1 MFIACFF
8 GINAIN
14 TVIMFMA
21 VYAKRTVGLTDAQ
34 IDALLLFST
43 LFAFVGALG
52 SGWLTDRFGPQRCL
66 LGVFF
71 LWCGSVALGVV
82 SPNAQWFWFVGPLVG
97 ICLGGTWTSARALL
111 VTLSPPEHIGLLFG
125 LFGLVGRASSNIGKM
140 TAFSRTLTASI
151 RAMWASTT
159 SLAVTSPRR
168 MSPTSS
174 VALAAVSGGVAAIVV
189 AISVS

>member
-1 MFIACFF
+1 MLIAWFF

-125 LFGLVGRASSNIGKM
+125 LFGLVGRASSNIGPLLWGRITQERAALGPATDRIAM
-140 TAFSRTLTASI
+140 ASLLILFIVGLIALWGLPEPAPQRTGAT
-151 RAMWASTT
+151 
-159 SLAVTSPRR
+159 
-168 MSPTSS
+168 
-174 VALAAVSGGVAAIVV
+174 
-189 AISVS
+189 